1 MLFRYAYK
9 TPLGVKFEEIEAASR
24 EEADSAF
31 WSQHHR
37 DLCEILVVSYEFSAA
52 EAGRTEWEPEP
63 CCSDIEDD
71 APRGASPFRI
81 RHLIT
86 RYAEGGSAWAEAW
99 IQVDLFGRSWCLSRR
114 RVRIDGYL
122 SETGVQR

>member
-1 MLFRYAYK
+1 MLLRYTYK

-31 WSQHHR
+31 WSKHHP
-37 DLCEILVVSYEFSAA
+37 DLCDLLVVSCELSAA
-52 EAGRTEWEPEP
+52 EAGRTEREPEP
-63 CCSDIEDD
+63 RCSDFEDD
-71 APRGASPFRI
+71 TPRGASPFRI
-81 RHLIT
+81 RRLIT

-99 IQVDLFGRSWCLSRR
+99 IQVDLFGRSWCLSRG

>member
-1 MLFRYAYK
+1 MRA
-9 TPLGVKFEEIEAASR
+9 I
-24 EEADSAF
+24 
-31 WSQHHR
+31 
-37 DLCEILVVSYEFSAA
+37 
-52 EAGRTEWEPEP
+52 
-63 CCSDIEDD
+63 
-71 APRGASPFRI
+71 RI

-86 RYAEGGSAWAEAW
+86 RYVEGGSAWAEAW